1 MTRTKRMT
9 APDAWQLSRKESK
22 YVVSTAH
29 GPHNGSALPIG
40 IWIRDHMNLA
50 QNTKEV
56 KKILHDRNV
65 VLNGNVVTDEHIGI
79 DVFDIISF
87 PKIDKHYM
95 ILVDAKGRHTEYEIS
110 PEAAKEYEISPEAAK
125 VQLVKVAN
133 KTTLVGGKTQINL
146 TSGANF
152 IGDNSYKGKDSLVI
166 GLVGDER
173 FVVQQHFPFAVGN
186 MAVIIGGQHTMK
198 TGKIV
203 EIQIQQSSLPNRV
216 ILEDANGEKF
226 ETIEDYVYM
235 IGTSESFLSTWGVD
249 A

>member
-9 APDAWQLSRKESK
+9 APDAWQIARKESK

-29 GPHNGSALPIG
+29 GPHDASALPIG
-40 IWIRDHMNLA
+40 IWIRDHMDLA

-65 VLNGNVVTDEHIGI
+65 VLNGKIVIDEHIGI

-87 PKIDKHYM
+87 PKINKHYM
-95 ILVDAKGRHTEYEIS
+95 ILVDEKGRHTEHEIS
-110 PEAAKEYEISPEAAK
+110 ADAAK
-125 VQLVKVAN
+125 VQLVKIAN
-133 KTTLVGGKTQINL
+133 KTTIVGGKTQINL
-146 TSGANF
+146 TSGVNF

-166 GLVGDER
+166 GIVGDGR

-186 MAVIIGGQHTMK
+186 MAVVIGGQHTMK

-203 EIQIQQSSLPNRV
+203 EILVQQSSLSNRV
-216 ILEDANGEKF
+216 ILEGADGQKF
-226 ETIEDYVYM
+226 ETIEDYIYM
-235 IGTSESFLSTWGVD
+235 IGTTESFLSTWGVE

>member
-95 ILVDAKGRHTEYEIS
+95 ILVDAKGRHT
-110 PEAAKEYEISPEAAK
+110 
-125 VQLVKVAN
+125 
-133 KTTLVGGKTQINL
+133 
-146 TSGANF
+146 F

>member
-9 APDAWQLSRKESK
+9 APDAWQLPRKESK

-29 GPHNGSALPIG
+29 GPHNASALPIG
-40 IWIRDHMNLA
+40 VWIRDHMDLA

-65 VLNGNVVTDEHIGI
+65 VVNGKVVTDEHIGI

-87 PKIDKHYM
+87 PKIDKHYLV
-95 ILVDAKGRHTEYEIS
+95 LVDVKGRQVAHPIT
-110 PEAAKEYEISPEAAK
+110 ADAAK

-133 KTTLVGGKTQINL
+133 KTTIAGGKTQVNL
-146 TSGANF
+146 TSGTNF
-152 IGDNSYKGKDSLVI
+152 IGDNSYSGRDTLII
-166 GLVGDER
+166 GLVGDDR

-186 MAVIIGGQHTMK
+186 MAIVIGGQHTMK

-203 EIQIQQSSLPNRV
+203 EIQVQGSSLPNRV
-216 ILEDANGEKF
+216 ILEGADGQKF
-226 ETIEDYVYM
+226 ETIETYVYV
-235 IGTSESFLSTWGVD
+235 IGTSESFLSTWGVE

>member
-9 APDAWQLSRKESK
+9 SPDAWQIARKESK
-22 YVVSTAH
+22 YVVSPAH
-29 GPHNGSALPIG
+29 GQHDASALPIG
-40 IWIRDHMNLA
+40 IWIRDHMNFA

-65 VLNGNVVTDEHIGI
+65 VLNGNVVTDEHIDV

-95 ILVDAKGRHTEYEIS
+95 ILVDEKGRHTEYEIS
-110 PEAAKEYEISPEAAK
+110 SEVAK

-146 TSGANF
+146 TYGANF
-152 IGDNSYKGKDSLVI
+152 IGDNTYKGRDSLVI
-166 GLVGDER
+166 GIVGDDR

-198 TGKIV
+198 TGKII
-203 EIQIQQSSLPNRV
+203 EIQIQQSSLSNRV
-216 ILEDANGEKF
+216 ILEGADGEKF
-226 ETIEDYVYM
+226 ETIDDYVYM

>member
-9 APDAWQLSRKESK
+9 APDAWQISRKESK

-29 GPHNGSALPIG
+29 GPHDASALPIG

-95 ILVDAKGRHTEYEIS
+95 ILVDAKGRHTDQPDLWCKLYRR
-110 PEAAKEYEISPEAAK
+110 
-125 VQLVKVAN
+125 QL
-133 KTTLVGGKTQINL
+133 LQGQ
-146 TSGANF
+146 
-152 IGDNSYKGKDSLVI
+152 
-166 GLVGDER
+166 GLPCDR
-173 FVVQQHFPFAVGN
+173 
-186 MAVIIGGQHTMK
+186 
-198 TGKIV
+198 
-203 EIQIQQSSLPNRV
+203 SCWR
-216 ILEDANGEKF
+216 
-226 ETIEDYVYM
+226 
-235 IGTSESFLSTWGVD
+235 
-249 A
+249 

>member
-9 APDAWQLSRKESK
+9 APDAWQIARKESK

-29 GPHNGSALPIG
+29 GPHDASALPIG
-40 IWIRDHMNLA
+40 IWIRDHMGLA

-65 VLNGNVVTDEHIGI
+65 VLNGKIVIDEHIGI

-87 PKIDKHYM
+87 PKINKHYM
-95 ILVDAKGRHTEYEIS
+95 ILVDEKGRHTEHEIS
-110 PEAAKEYEISPEAAK
+110 ADAAK
-125 VQLVKVAN
+125 VQLVKIAN
-133 KTTLVGGKTQINL
+133 KTTIVGGKTQINL
-146 TSGANF
+146 TSGVNF

-166 GLVGDER
+166 GIVGDDR

-186 MAVIIGGQHTMK
+186 MAVVIGGQHTMK

-203 EIQIQQSSLPNRV
+203 EILVQQSSLSNRV
-216 ILEDANGEKF
+216 ILEGADGQKF
-226 ETIEDYVYM
+226 ETIEDYIYM
-235 IGTSESFLSTWGVD
+235 IGTTESFLSTWGVE

>member
-1 MTRTKRMT
+1 MTRTKRIT
-9 APDAWQLSRKESK
+9 APNAWRIARKESK

-29 GPHNGSALPIG
+29 GPHNACALPIG
-40 IWIRDHMNLA
+40 IWIRDHMHFA
-50 QNTKEV
+50 QNIKEV

-87 PKIDKHYM
+87 PKIAKHYM
-95 ILVDAKGRHTEYEIS
+95 IFVDAKGRHTEYEIS
-110 PEAAKEYEISPEAAK
+110 ADAAKI
-125 VQLVKVAN
+125 QLVKIAN
-133 KTTLVGGKTQINL
+133 KITLTGGKTQINL
-146 TSGANF
+146 TTGANF

-166 GLVGDER
+166 GLVDDNR
-173 FVVQQHFPFAVGN
+173 FVVQQHFSFAIGN
-186 MAVIIGGQHTMK
+186 TAVVIGGQHTMK
-198 TGKIV
+198 TGKIT
-203 EIQIQQSSLPNRV
+203 EILIQQSSLPNRV
-216 ILEDANGEKF
+216 ILEGVNGEKF

>member
-9 APDAWQLSRKESK
+9 APDAWQIARKESK

-29 GPHNGSALPIG
+29 GPHDASALPIG
-40 IWIRDHMNLA
+40 IWIRDHMDLA

-65 VLNGNVVTDEHIGI
+65 VLNGKIVIDEHIGI

-87 PKIDKHYM
+87 PKINKHYM
-95 ILVDAKGRHTEYEIS
+95 ILVDEKGRHTEHEIS
-110 PEAAKEYEISPEAAK
+110 ADAAK
-125 VQLVKVAN
+125 VQLVKIAN
-133 KTTLVGGKTQINL
+133 KTTIVGGKTQINL
-146 TSGANF
+146 TSGVNF

-166 GLVGDER
+166 GIVGDDR

-186 MAVIIGGQHTMK
+186 MAVVIGGQHTMK

-203 EIQIQQSSLPNRV
+203 EILVQQSSLSNRV
-216 ILEDANGEKF
+216 ILEGADGQKF
-226 ETIEDYVYM
+226 ETIEDYIYM
-235 IGTSESFLSTWGVD
+235 IGTTESFLSTWGVE

>member
-9 APDAWQLSRKESK
+9 APDAWQIARKESK

-29 GPHNGSALPIG
+29 GPHDASALPIG
-40 IWIRDHMNLA
+40 IWIRDHMDLA

-65 VLNGNVVTDEHIGI
+65 VLNGKVVLDEHIGI

-87 PKIDKHYM
+87 PKINKHYM
-95 ILVDAKGRHTEYEIS
+95 ILVDEKGRHTEHEIS
-110 PEAAKEYEISPEAAK
+110 ADAAK
-125 VQLVKVAN
+125 VQLVKIAN
-133 KTTLVGGKTQINL
+133 KTTIVGGKTQINL
-146 TSGANF
+146 TSGTNF

-166 GLVGDER
+166 GIVGDDR
-173 FVVQQHFPFAVGN
+173 FVVQQHFPYAVGN
-186 MAVIIGGQHTMK
+186 MAVVIGGQHTMK

-203 EIQIQQSSLPNRV
+203 EILVQQSSLSNRV
-216 ILEDANGEKF
+216 ILEGADGQKF
-226 ETIEDYVYM
+226 ETIEDYIYM
-235 IGTSESFLSTWGVD
+235 IGTTESFLSTWGVE

>member
-9 APDAWQLSRKESK
+9 APDAWQIARKESK

-29 GPHNGSALPIG
+29 GPHDASALPIG
-40 IWIRDHMNLA
+40 IWIRDHMDLA

-56 KKILHDRNV
+56 KKILRDRNV
-65 VLNGNVVTDEHIGI
+65 VLNGKIVIDEHIGI

-87 PKIDKHYM
+87 PKINKHYM
-95 ILVDAKGRHTEYEIS
+95 ILVDEKGRHTEHEIS
-110 PEAAKEYEISPEAAK
+110 ADAAK
-125 VQLVKVAN
+125 VQLVKIAN
-133 KTTLVGGKTQINL
+133 KTTIVGGKTQINL
-146 TSGANF
+146 TSGVNF

-166 GLVGDER
+166 GIVGDDR

-186 MAVIIGGQHTMK
+186 MAVVIGGQHTMK

-203 EIQIQQSSLPNRV
+203 EILVQQSSLSNRV
-216 ILEDANGEKF
+216 ILEGADGQKF
-226 ETIEDYVYM
+226 ETIEDYIYM
-235 IGTSESFLSTWGVD
+235 IGTTESFLSTWGVE

>member
-9 APDAWQLSRKESK
+9 APDAWQIARKESK
-22 YVVSTAH
+22 YVVSTAR
-29 GPHNGSALPIG
+29 GPHDASALPIG
-40 IWIRDHMNLA
+40 IWIRDHMDLA

-65 VLNGNVVTDEHIGI
+65 VLNGKIVIDEHIGI

-87 PKIDKHYM
+87 PKINKHYM
-95 ILVDAKGRHTEYEIS
+95 ILVDEKGRQTEHEIS
-110 PEAAKEYEISPEAAK
+110 ADAAK
-125 VQLVKVAN
+125 VQLVKIAN
-133 KTTLVGGKTQINL
+133 KTTIVGGKTQINL
-146 TSGANF
+146 TSGVNF

-166 GLVGDER
+166 GIVGDDR

-186 MAVIIGGQHTMK
+186 MAVVIGGQHTMK

-203 EIQIQQSSLPNRV
+203 EILVQQSSLSNRV
-216 ILEDANGEKF
+216 ILEGADGQKF
-226 ETIEDYVYM
+226 ETIEDYIYM
-235 IGTSESFLSTWGVD
+235 IGTTESFLSTWGVE